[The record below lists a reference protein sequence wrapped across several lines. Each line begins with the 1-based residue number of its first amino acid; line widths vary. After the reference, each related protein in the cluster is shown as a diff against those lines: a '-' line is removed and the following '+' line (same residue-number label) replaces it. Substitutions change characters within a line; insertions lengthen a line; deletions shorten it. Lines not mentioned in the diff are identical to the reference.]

1 MQASPRA
8 SAARVS
14 ALRDPALHDPGLRM
28 THALRACLGRFVTGV
43 TVVTF
48 QAPDGRR
55 GLTINSF
62 SSVSMQPPL
71 IMVSIART
79 AQAHNALYGRRFCV
93 NVLGAEQEQ
102 VARHFAGGATGTL
115 RWADDHAVPR
125 LADALAHIVC
135 EPWRAY
141 DGGDHT
147 IFLGEVTGFEY
158 RPGDAL
164 AYANSRFT
172 TVPEPVLGHEYL
184 I

>member
-1 MQASPRA
+1 MQTPPRPP
-8 SAARVS
+8 AARVPV
-14 ALRDPALHDPGLRM
+14 LRERGLRM
-28 THALRACLGRFVTGV
+28 TDALRACLGRFVTGV

-48 QAPDGRR
+48 QGPDGRR

-62 SSVSMQPPL
+62 SSVSMRPPL

-79 AQAHNALYGRRFCV
+79 AQAHDALHGRRFCV
-93 NVLGAEQEQ
+93 NILGAEQEEA
-102 VARHFAGGATGTL
+102 ARHFAGGGTGTL
-115 RWADDHAVPR
+115 RWADDAAVPR
-125 LADALAHIVC
+125 LAGVLAHIVC

-147 IFLGEVTGFEY
+147 VFLGEVTGFEY
-158 RPGDAL
+158 RSGDAL

-172 TVPEPVLGHEYL
+172 TVAEPVLGHEYL

>member
-1 MQASPRA
+1 MQPSSRSP
-8 SAARVS
+8 AARVS
-14 ALRDPALHDPGLRM
+14 VLREPGLRT
-28 THALRACLGRFVTGV
+28 THALRTCLGRFITGV

-79 AQAHNALYGRRFCV
+79 ARAHNTLHGRRFCV

-102 VARHFAGGATGTL
+102 VARYFAGGGTGPL
-115 RWADDHAVPR
+115 PWADDPAVPR
-125 LADALAHIVC
+125 LAGVLAHLIC

-147 IFLGEVTGFEY
+147 IFLGKVTGFDY
-158 RPGDAL
+158 RAGDAL

-172 TVPEPVLGHEYL
+172 TVAEPVLGHEYL

>member
-1 MQASPRA
+1 MQPSLRSP
-8 SAARVS
+8 ARVS
-14 ALRDPALHDPGLRM
+14 ALRGPGHR
-28 THALRACLGRFVTGV
+28 TADALRACLGRFVTGV

-48 QAPDGRR
+48 QGPDGRR

-62 SSVSMQPPL
+62 GSVSMHPPL

-79 AQAHNALYGRRFCV
+79 AQAHDALSGRRFCV

-102 VARHFAGGATGTL
+102 VARHFAGGETGTL
-115 RWADDHAVPR
+115 RWADDPAVPR
-125 LADALAHIVC
+125 LAGVLAHIIC
-135 EPWRAY
+135 EPWRVY

-147 IFLGEVTGFEY
+147 IFLGEVTGFGS
-158 RPGDAL
+158 RSGDAL